1 MVCFMRV
8 FFILWTMLL
17 SCSASAVDFVYRVD
31 SRSPDEIFRDGFRSH
46 GNNRNLQQHLR
57 GDSCAAGS
65 RDSAF
70 VATTTSLRETY
81 NIARQYYSSSTFHGR
96 LYRYRIRANNIFY
109 SIQPSVSYLTERGV
123 TFTAFEQI
131 MMREQNEIVA
141 VEHIPTENI
150 AEAVELVYDR
160 YNGSISD
167 GPGTSNAQ
175 YVSVSTTSNPGIIP
189 GLVVPTVSVRERINA
204 FGSLISACFSL
215 KGVRRDH
222 SYRVGNY
229 YEQEFYDARGALKVI
244 IK

>member
-1 MVCFMRV
+1 
-8 FFILWTMLL
+8 
-17 SCSASAVDFVYRVD
+17 
-31 SRSPDEIFRDGFRSH
+31 
-46 GNNRNLQQHLR
+46 
-57 GDSCAAGS
+57 
-65 RDSAF
+65 
-70 VATTTSLRETY
+70 
-81 NIARQYYSSSTFHGR
+81 
-96 LYRYRIRANNIFY
+96 
-109 SIQPSVSYLTERGV
+109 
-123 TFTAFEQI
+123 

-175 YVSVSTTSNPGIIP
+175 YVSVSTSSNPGIIP

-215 KGVRRDH
+215 KGVRRDD